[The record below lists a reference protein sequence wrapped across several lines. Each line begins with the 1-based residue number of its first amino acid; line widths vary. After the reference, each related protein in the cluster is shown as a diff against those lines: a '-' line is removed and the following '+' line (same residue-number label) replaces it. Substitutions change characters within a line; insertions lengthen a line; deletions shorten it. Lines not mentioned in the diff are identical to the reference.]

1 MEYQIIFEQR
11 KANMDTQSLQA
22 FLAVAET
29 ESFSQAAQRLHI
41 TQPAVS
47 KRIAILEDTLDTQ
60 LFDRLPRKAILT
72 PAGEA
77 LMPKAKH
84 IIAELLEIKTEL
96 ANLSG
101 DISGTLRI
109 GTSHHIG
116 LHHLPHLLRQ
126 FHSAYPQVKLAM
138 QFLGSEAACE
148 ALAQGELDIAFAT
161 LPLESHPKL
170 DMQPVWRDPLSFV
183 CAHTHPLTKLKKPSL
198 NALTQH
204 EAILPE
210 ANTVT
215 FEIIDNAFKK
225 EQLSLQ
231 TALPSRYRETIS
243 MMSSYMETIKMMT
256 SVGLGWAVLPEHMAN
271 DKDLHKLNMG
281 PKHFYRELGVL
292 QRKGKTLG
300 TAGKAF
306 LAILPN
312 TN

>member
-1 MEYQIIFEQR
+1 
-11 KANMDTQSLQA
+11 MDTQSLQA

-29 ESFSQAAQRLHI
+29 ESFSMAAQRLHL

-47 KRIAILEDTLDTQ
+47 KRIAQLEDTLDCQ

-77 LMPKAKH
+77 LRPRAQH
-84 IIAELLEIKTEL
+84 IVNELLEVKTEL
-96 ANLSG
+96 ASLSG

-126 FHSAYPQVKLAM
+126 FHTAYPQVKLAM
-138 QFLGSEAACE
+138 QFLGSEAACD
-148 ALAQGELDIAFAT
+148 ALAKGELDIAFAT
-161 LPLESHPKL
+161 LPLEDHSKL

-183 CAHTHPLTKLKKPSL
+183 CAHTHPLAKKKKLSL
-198 NALTQH
+198 QDLTEF

-210 ANTVT
+210 TNTVT
-215 FEIIDNAFKK
+215 FQVIESAFTK
-225 EQLSLQ
+225 EGLSLQ

-243 MMSSYMETIKMMT
+243 LMSSYMETIKMMA
-256 SVGLGWAVLPEHMAN
+256 SVGLGWAVLPDHMAR
-271 DKDLHKLNMG
+271 DKDLLKLNVG
-281 PKHFYRELGVL
+281 PKNLHRELGVL

-300 TAGKAF
+300 AAGRAF
-306 LAILPN
+306 LSLVSN
-312 TN
+312 DM